1 MVAVVGAC
9 FLYLAASSL
18 QAMILNHSRLRD
30 PKRLRFEAC
39 KARIA
44 RLGEHTMNRLSQLE
58 DQAGLTEL
66 ESAVLEDLM

>member
-1 MVAVVGAC
+1 
-9 FLYLAASSL
+9 
-18 QAMILNHSRLRD
+18 MILNHSRLRD